1 MRQAPTSTSSSLPM
15 HMSFIQLPRTN
26 GRSDAIFFT
35 LIFHEEREE
44 IIMVRTFVLLAQKK
58 IDKKEKEE
66 TEKRIVFS
74 FFFNKVTLFFCNST
88 ACRLD
93 ST

>member
-44 IIMVRTFVLLAQKK
+44 IIMRENFCIARSKKNRQKGK
-58 IDKKEKEE
+58 RRNREKNC
-66 TEKRIVFS
+66 
-74 FFFNKVTLFFCNST
+74 FFFFF
-88 ACRLD
+88 
-93 ST
+93 